1 MSSNV
6 NLLSVGAGSTAKVSV
21 KASVKTASSQGSDF
35 SKTLDQAQQARS
47 RDTAKPESDYK
58 SVAKDESTKAEQPE
72 ATKPEAA
79 DSKAKADAAYKIQL
93 EEQRKTLEITTA
105 NANIAKQEKEVEI
118 RRKEVEVQEQTLDAQ
133 IKKST
138 IF

>member
-21 KASVKTASSQGSDF
+21 KASNRTASSQGSDF

-79 DSKAKADAAYKIQL
+79 DSKAKADAANA
-93 EEQRKTLEITTA
+93 A
-105 NANIAKQEKEVEI
+105 NAANADTKPENAEGASDVQEKGEPDEI
-118 RRKEVEVQEQTLDAQ
+118 GRAHV
-133 IKKST
+133 
-138 IF
+138 

>member
-47 RDTAKPESDYK
+47 KDTAKPESDYK
-58 SVAKDESTKAEQPE
+58 SAAKDESTKAVQPE
-72 ATKPEAA
+72 
-79 DSKAKADAAYKIQL
+79 
-93 EEQRKTLEITTA
+93 
-105 NANIAKQEKEVEI
+105 
-118 RRKEVEVQEQTLDAQ
+118 
-133 IKKST
+133 
-138 IF
+138 